1 MNDVYRFIIE
11 NKDVLITF
19 VVALVAV
26 IKLTA
31 WGKARAAALDTVVG
45 IIEKLGAGSVK
56 LGVATSM
63 VKLSEGA
70 QDAITDS
77 VAKAD
82 PKKTQPNIII
92 RFLREL
98 FRL

>member
-1 MNDVYRFIIE
+1 MNDILKFVIE

-19 VVALVAV
+19 VIALVAV

-31 WGKARAAALDTVVG
+31 WGKAQATALDTVVAV
-45 IIEKLGAGSVK
+45 IEKLGAGNVK
-56 LGVATSM
+56 LRVANSM
-63 VKLSEGA
+63 YALSGGA
-70 QDAITDS
+70 QDAIADS

-82 PKKTQPNIII
+82 PKKTQCNIIV

-98 FRL
+98 FRI